1 MSTRLY
7 RLLFVGAPG
16 VGKGTY
22 SSRAAAA
29 LRCTSISSGDLLRSE
44 VEKDTEIG
52 RRVKNLIENGIFVPD
67 ALISEMVMNHFTQ
80 MHTSAEFHGYIFDGF
95 PRNFTQ
101 AKTIWDSGDMPID
114 CVINFAQP
122 NNVILAKV
130 SSRRMCSNCGFVYNL
145 AKIDE
150 GGIKMDPLL
159 PRVKGICDKCGSTG
173 PLVTRKDD
181 EFSVME
187 ARLKDYEKISVPLL
201 HFYQEK
207 GVLHNFEVLGGAK
220 QYLPRLLE
228 LIKSI
233 YSCV

>member
-1 MSTRLY
+1 MTAKLY

-22 SSRAAAA
+22 SSRAAEA
-29 LRCTSISSGDLLRSE
+29 LRCTSISSGDLLRRE
-44 VEKDTEIG
+44 VERGTGIG
-52 RRVKNLIENGIFVPD
+52 KGVKSLIENGTFVPD
-67 ALISEMVMNHFTQ
+67 ALISEIVTTHFRQ
-80 MHTSAEFHGYIFDGF
+80 VCTSTKSRGYILDGF
-95 PRNFTQ
+95 PRNFAQ
-101 AKTIWDSGDMPID
+101 AKMIWDSGDMPID
-114 CVINFAQP
+114 RVINFTQP
-122 NNVILAKV
+122 TSVILAKV

-159 PRVKGICDKCGSTG
+159 PRVEGICDKCGSTG

-181 EFSVME
+181 ERSIME
-187 ARLKDYEKISVPLL
+187 ARLKDYEKISAPLL

-207 GVLHNFEVLGGAK
+207 GVLHNFEVLGGAS

-228 LIKSI
+228 LIKTI
-233 YSCV
+233 YSQV